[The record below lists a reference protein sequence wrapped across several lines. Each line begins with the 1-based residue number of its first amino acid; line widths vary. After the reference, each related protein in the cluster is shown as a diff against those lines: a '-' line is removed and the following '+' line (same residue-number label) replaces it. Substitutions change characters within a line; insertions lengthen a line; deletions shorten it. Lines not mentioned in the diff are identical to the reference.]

1 MLVLAVTAM
10 GGAWII
16 EQPRSS
22 ILDWHPRIRLL
33 WRLLPKVRGLGK
45 QFALSQLLFHLAHCL
60 KYNPQRLFEI
70 FLERG
75 DYNDIR
81 NCNLNDHSV
90 EVYQASW
97 WAGMYG
103 AMTWKRHVAWSC
115 CPTIQCLD
123 LGTLCKKFKRHIA
136 KYGIKSTK
144 QCKTHNGKKKGFC
157 GSKHLKST
165 GMLG

>member
-1 MLVLAVTAM
+1 MLGSLNNPAPQYLTGTLALGFC
-10 GGAWII
+10 GGYF
-16 EQPRSS
+16 PRFGV
-22 ILDWHPRIRLL
+22 WE
-33 WRLLPKVRGLGK
+33 K
-45 QFALSQLLFHLAHCL
+45 QFALSQLLFNLAHCL

-75 DYNDIR
+75 GYNDIR